1 MILTQEQKSTFWRD
15 GFLPYPTL
23 LNAEELAQLQQLTE
37 DIAYGRVQVPPDIKG
52 IPVLEK
58 EPSVTRGEVQAT
70 NALDE
75 LRKIN
80 FPATVNDVFLST
92 AKNPK
97 IVDVIAELF
106 DDPDIKLLGDQ
117 IFMKPPGHGSV
128 KEYHQDSAS
137 WPFLI
142 PQNQITCWIA
152 LDAATLE
159 NGCMRCIPGSQTFG
173 LLHLKHLP
181 QLLTE
186 EIKAQEVPVPL
197 PAGGCL
203 FFHSLNLHY
212 SGANTSSQRRR
223 AWALH
228 YMMAKSRDLS
238 TADEVHVDYISVRGN
253 SRICMNA

>member
-1 MILTQEQKSTFWRD
+1 MILTPEQRATFWRD

-23 LNAEELAQLQQLTE
+23 LDAEELAQLQQLTE
-37 DIAYGRVQVPPDIKG
+37 DIAFGRVEVAADIKG
-52 IPVLEK
+52 IPVLET
-58 EPSVTRGEVQAT
+58 EPTVARGEVQAA

-80 FPATVNDVFLST
+80 FPSSVHESFLAI
-92 AKNPK
+92 AKKPK
-97 IVDVIAELF
+97 IVDLIAELF
-106 DDPDIKLLGDQ
+106 DAPDIKLLGDQ

-152 LDAATLE
+152 LDEATLE
-159 NGCMRCIPGSQTFG
+159 NGCMRCIPGSQTYG
-173 LLHLKHLP
+173 LLQVKHLP
-181 QLLTE
+181 QLLTDE
-186 EIKAQEVPVPL
+186 MRAREAPVPL

-203 FFHSLNLHY
+203 LFHSLNLHY
-212 SGANTSSQRRR
+212 SSANTSAKRRR

-238 TADEVHVDYISVRGN
+238 TAEEVHVDYISVRGR
-253 SRICMNA
+253 SSAGCV

>member
-1 MILTQEQKSTFWRD
+1 MLLTPEQKANFWRD
-15 GFLPYPTL
+15 GFLPFPNL
-23 LNAEELAQLQQLTE
+23 LEPEELTQLQQLTE
-37 DIAYGRVQVPPDIKG
+37 DIAFGRVDIPADIKG
-52 IPVLEK
+52 IPVLET
-58 EPSVTRGEVQAT
+58 EAAVARGDVQAA

-80 FPATVNDVFLST
+80 FPASVHETFLAI
-92 AKNPK
+92 AKKQK
-97 IVDVIAELF
+97 IVDLIAEMF
-106 DDPDIKLLGDQ
+106 DEPDIKLLGDQ

-152 LDAATLE
+152 LDDATLE
-159 NGCMRCIPGSQTFG
+159 NGCIRCIPGSQSYG
-173 LLHLKHLP
+173 LLQVKHLP

-186 EIKAQEVPVPL
+186 EMKAREVPVPI

-203 FFHSLNLHY
+203 LFHSLNLHY
-212 SGANTSSQRRR
+212 SSANTSANRRR

-228 YMMAKSRDLS
+228 YMMAKTRDLS
-238 TADEVHVDYISVRGN
+238 TPEEIHVDYISVRGN
-253 SRICMNA
+253 SYAGYV

>member
-1 MILTQEQKSTFWRD
+1 MILTPEQKANFWRD
-15 GFLPYPTL
+15 GFLPYPSL

-37 DIAYGRVQVPPDIKG
+37 DIAYGRVEIAADIKG

-58 EPSVTRGEVQAT
+58 EATVARGEVQA
-70 NALDE
+70 ASPLDE

-80 FPATVNDVFLST
+80 FPASIHQSFLAI
-92 AKNPK
+92 AKKQK
-97 IVDVIAELF
+97 IVDLIAELF
-106 DDPDIKLLGDQ
+106 DEPDIKLLGDQ
-117 IFMKPPGHGSV
+117 IFMKPAGHGSV

-152 LDAATLE
+152 LDEATLE
-159 NGCMRCIPGSQTFG
+159 NGCIRCIPGSQTFG
-173 LLHLKHLP
+173 LLQLKHLP

-186 EIKAQEVPVPL
+186 EMRAREVPVPV

-203 FFHSLNLHY
+203 LFHSLNLHY
-212 SGANTSSQRRR
+212 SSPNTSTKRRR

-228 YMMAKSRDLS
+228 YMMAKTRDLS
-238 TADEVHVDYISVRGN
+238 TSEEVHVDYLSVRGN
-253 SRICMNA
+253 SYAGYV